1 MMSRSITQLAIAYL
15 FAIMS
20 TGMYAADCGRVTP
33 LEVDT
38 ETPTNVQL
46 ADSLKLKNPFIFI
59 RREGQQKAI
68 VVAPANA
75 VFKIGP
81 FSPGRYRLYVNG
93 WGDVELNVRHRGVNL
108 PNYFLDVIPA
118 SLLDKSLPPSKLCP
132 TFSAVSN

>member
-20 TGMYAADCGRVTP
+20 TGMYAADCGRVPP

-68 VVAPANA
+68 VVAPSNA
-75 VFKIGP
+75 VSRLVRFPLVDIG
-81 FSPGRYRLYVNG
+81 FM
-93 WGDVELNVRHRGVNL
+93 
-108 PNYFLDVIPA
+108 
-118 SLLDKSLPPSKLCP
+118 
-132 TFSAVSN
+132 